1 MLRKTPSLHHESRT
15 RTTQDE
21 TLAHVATV
29 HPPHGGYGESFVN
42 ASRLWKTVTLQTL
55 VVLSQTAVSVTSR
68 TMFPAIIV
76 NVPLPLAPLRSLWIR

>member
-1 MLRKTPSLHHESRT
+1 
-15 RTTQDE
+15 
-21 TLAHVATV
+21 
-29 HPPHGGYGESFVN
+29 VN